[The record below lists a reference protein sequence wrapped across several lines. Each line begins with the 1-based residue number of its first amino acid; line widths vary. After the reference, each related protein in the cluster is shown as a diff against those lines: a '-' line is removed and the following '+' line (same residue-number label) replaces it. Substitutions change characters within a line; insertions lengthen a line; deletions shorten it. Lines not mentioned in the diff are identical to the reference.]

1 MGHVD
6 EMQFEL
12 TGQSDLAT
20 QSIESYKKALELAPG
35 SSVIMER
42 LAEIYAKSQH
52 IRDAVEQAQAALKV
66 DPNNVDAHRL
76 LARIYVRTLGD
87 LSAGDVQKENL
98 AKAVEQFQEILK
110 IQPDDAYSEDRKSVV

>member
-12 TGQSDLAT
+12 TGQPDLAT
-20 QSIESYKKALELAPG
+20 QSIEAYKKALELAPG

-52 IRDAVEQAQAALKV
+52 IRDAVEQAQAGAESRSEQCGSA
-66 DPNNVDAHRL
+66 PA
-76 LARIYVRTLGD
+76 ARAD
-87 LSAGDVQKENL
+87 LRPHARRYWAPVTCSK
-98 AKAVEQFQEILK
+98 K
-110 IQPDDAYSEDRKSVV
+110 IWIKRSSNSRRF